1 MLPLFLPILMKR
13 SVKEN
18 MKRNFPPLYPAYVK
32 IVGLII
38 SIFSFVAWSL
48 SNGLFYQNLFSLI
61 LLFGGLLII
70 SSRDSNEK
78 INEFS
83 LIRHNAA
90 MTSLAITIST
100 IISFNLV
107 LLFFNSSENINDC
120 DTSMIFCGLAE
131 IVYLVCY
138 YFLKYFYYRNE

>member
-1 MLPLFLPILMKR
+1 MKR
-13 SVKEN
+13 LAKED
-18 MKRNFPPLYPAYVK
+18 MKRIFPPLYPAYVK
-32 IVGLII
+32 IFGIII
-38 SIFSFVAWSL
+38 SIFSLVAWSFG
-48 SNGLFYQNLFSLI
+48 NGLFYQNLFSLI

-78 INEFS
+78 TDEFS

-90 MTSLAITIST
+90 MTSLAVTIST
-100 IISFNLV
+100 VISFNLV

-131 IVYLVCY
+131 IVYLVVY
-138 YFLKYFYYRNE
+138 YFLKYLHYRHE